1 MTNIILFIYLDKEES
16 VMNLKKLLC
25 GAALVACGQS
35 LYATNGDYLIGLGPK
50 SRAMGGAGIAYS
62 LGAESA
68 LVNPSLIE
76 GKRVMFGGSLFAP
89 DVKFKSSVDTTA
101 IGGANSSPVYQK
113 SDKMSNLIPEV
124 AISYQLD
131 KKTAWGIGMFGIAGM
146 GVDYYN
152 DRPFYGNPFAG
163 HRPSPVTPQNE
174 YIGTKNGTNQL
185 TTNLQI
191 MSFAIPYARR
201 INDKLRIGI
210 VPVLQYGALSMSF
223 NSGAYQAKPDG
234 TYHNVSTGTG
244 TSEDVG
250 IGFQLGLGY
259 DVPDFEIKEVK
270 VKHLAL
276 GMVLKSPIRMEYDH
290 QLSAATEA
298 FGLQGFGDKLT
309 QPGEIGMGLAYKL
322 TKDKTILFDYKC
334 ILWASADGYKDFGW
348 KNQNVFALG
357 YEKKGW
363 LWTWR
368 AGYNYAKS
376 PIRELSTGPVFDSNG
391 FNYHNYKNAVLNYFN
406 LAGFPAVPEHHFT
419 FGGGRRI
426 NQHTSFD
433 FAVVYAPTVRRHFDT
448 SALAQAQTAQMAGG
462 AQMPVQIVQNLGRVT
477 SVSSVEHNQI
487 SITAGL
493 NIKYY

>member
-1 MTNIILFIYLDKEES
+1 
-16 VMNLKKLLC
+16 
-25 GAALVACGQS
+25 

-89 DVKFKSSVDTTA
+89 KVKFKSSVDTTA
-101 IGGANSSPVYQK
+101 LGGGNSAPSFQE
-113 SDKMSNLIPEV
+113 SDKMSSLIPEV

-131 KKTAWGIGMFGIAGM
+131 KNTAWGIGMFGIAGM
-146 GVDYYN
+146 GVDYYD
-152 DRPFYGNPFAG
+152 DRPFYGNPFIG
-163 HRPSPVTPQNE
+163 HHPSPLSPQNE

-191 MSFAIPYARR
+191 MSFALPFAKR
-201 INDKLRIGI
+201 INKKLRIGI
-210 VPVLQYGALSMSF
+210 VPVMQYGALSMSF
-223 NSGAYQAKPDG
+223 NSGAYQSGGNG

-244 TSEDVG
+244 TSDDVG
-250 IGFQLGLGY
+250 FGFQLGVGY
-259 DVPDFEIKEVK
+259 NVPDFEIKEVK

-276 GMVLKSPIRMEYDH
+276 GMVLKSPIRMKYDH
-290 QLSAATEA
+290 QLSAATQA
-298 FGLQGFGDKLT
+298 FGLQGFSDKLT
-309 QPGEIGMGLAYKL
+309 QPGEIGIGMAYKL

-334 ILWASADGYKDFGW
+334 ILWASADGYEDFGW

-376 PIRELSTGPVFDSNG
+376 PIRELKTGPAFDQKG

-433 FAVVYAPTVRRHFDT
+433 FAVVYSPTVSRHFDT
-448 SALAQAQTAQMAGG
+448 SALVQAQTAQMAGG
-462 AQMPVQIVQNLGRVT
+462 KNMPVQIAQNLGRVT

-487 SITAGL
+487 SFTAGL